1 MTVLSP
7 ADADID
13 PGQIFRRCGVGE
25 VPPEMGDVLRVKTS
39 QRGAILHSDLAG
51 GGEFDES
58 VSFQL

>member
-1 MTVLSP
+1 MTVICL

-39 QRGAILHSDLAG
+39 QRGAILNSDLTG
-51 GGEFDES
+51 SDKLDERVS
-58 VSFQL
+58 VQL